1 MSLASKLFQILFV
14 PEVTTPLK
22 TLDLPLGGSSSPI
35 DALAVLVDFLAV
47 TNSKSANEIDA
58 PSSYDDDEEGLTTV
72 QALRASLR
80 IANRMTGNTAES
92 LGLHPAV
99 YFTNDQ
105 GKHNRFLF
113 LGMAAVITRKLRSND
128 SLWFK
133 KFTLRRKEVEEFLI
147 ANKSAIGIVLQNLS
161 KKQRI
166 PKMRDMFEY
175 LVSETNAT
183 QDLDPVSVF
192 RHLALRGKIIDLTL
206 TELGSSFTD
215 DTKSRI
221 FYKDAITRAAVC
233 PICGGLLDPAKS
245 VSYDHI
251 QRVSEGGLGTA
262 ENGQMVHP
270 YCNTGMKG

>member
-1 MSLASKLFQILFV
+1 
-14 PEVTTPLK
+14 
-22 TLDLPLGGSSSPI
+22 
-35 DALAVLVDFLAV
+35 
-47 TNSKSANEIDA
+47 
-58 PSSYDDDEEGLTTV
+58 
-72 QALRASLR
+72 
-80 IANRMTGNTAES
+80 
-92 LGLHPAV
+92 
-99 YFTNDQ
+99 
-105 GKHNRFLF
+105 
-113 LGMAAVITRKLRSND
+113 
-128 SLWFK
+128 
-133 KFTLRRKEVEEFLI
+133 LI

-166 PKMRDMFEY
+166 PKMRDMFEF
-175 LVSETNAT
+175 LVSQTST
-183 QDLDPVSVF
+183 GRDMDPASVF

-215 DTKSRI
+215 NTKSQI

-233 PICGGLLDPAKS
+233 PICGGRLDPAKS